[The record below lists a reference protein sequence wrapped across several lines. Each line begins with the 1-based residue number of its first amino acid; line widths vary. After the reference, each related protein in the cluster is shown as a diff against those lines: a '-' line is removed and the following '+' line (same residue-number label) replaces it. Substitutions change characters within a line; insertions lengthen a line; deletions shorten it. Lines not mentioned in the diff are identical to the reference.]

1 MSPACVGFFRV
12 SDGRYHRMRTE
23 FLVHDVSADT
33 RPSDADLTLRRHLW
47 EKSRL
52 RGARGSS
59 SGVCS
64 SHEASSVS
72 QHGSRTWLLSAAEGH
87 AKRRYDL
94 SRPTFFFEFF
104 RMTIKVTEFVQFLN
118 SIVLQCFEAADER
131 STTPCASAVAPTP
144 RDPQCSGLSESLS
157 LVPAFQ
163 HGAAPWPVALGCGR
177 RALGTDPTPQSC
189 DRVGKLRGR
198 IRDLGGRQMHRHR
211 SRPATLPRARAWF
224 RLQSAPAATLADQ
237 PHCPDSSRVV
247 CHSRSGPV
255 RTGSPPSRQDRRS
268 RVNEAWNAAL
278 RCAPGAARNLLSEA
292 IIVA

>member
-144 RDPQCSGLSESLS
+144 RDRSAQGCQSLCRWCRPFSMALRPGLSLLAVDDVHWVPIRLLKVAIGSESS
-157 LVPAFQ
+157 
-163 HGAAPWPVALGCGR
+163 
-177 RALGTDPTPQSC
+177 GTNS
-189 DRVGKLRGR
+189 
-198 IRDLGGRQMHRHR
+198 
-211 SRPATLPRARAWF
+211 
-224 RLQSAPAATLADQ
+224 
-237 PHCPDSSRVV
+237 
-247 CHSRSGPV
+247 
-255 RTGSPPSRQDRRS
+255 
-268 RVNEAWNAAL
+268 
-278 RCAPGAARNLLSEA
+278 
-292 IIVA
+292 